1 MYVGSMRRSFKDS
14 LKVLEADIQH
24 ANTLASDFS
33 REYDGA
39 CVQMRMSYSPAA
51 QFFLFFVQWSDCH
64 LAGALGLL
72 RILIFQVYDDGTT
85 TMSTHE
91 RKASIREFYGIIYP
105 SLMQLQSGVTDSEE
119 RKQKKVCMERYK
131 KRENED
137 YNRYSDVDIEREE
150 ECGICMEMNSKLVLP
165 KCNHAMCSKCYND
178 WRTRSL
184 SCPFCRV
191 SLKRVDSSELWV
203 YVDHK
208 EAIDMATITRENL
221 KRLFM
226 YIDNLPLVIPDSNFD
241 THDSHLM

>member
-1 MYVGSMRRSFKDS
+1 MYVGSMRKSFKDS
-14 LKVLEADIQH
+14 LKVLEADLQH
-24 ANTLASDFS
+24 ANTLASDFP

-119 RKQKKVCMERYK
+119 KKQKKVCLERYR
-131 KRENED
+131 KREDGD
-137 YNRYSDVDIEREE
+137 YNHRSDIDIEREE

-165 KCNHAMCSKCYND
+165 KCNHAMCSNCYND
-178 WRTRSL
+178 WYDLL
-184 SCPFCRV
+184 SFIV
-191 SLKRVDSSELWV
+191 
-203 YVDHK
+203 
-208 EAIDMATITRENL
+208 N
-221 KRLFM
+221 
-226 YIDNLPLVIPDSNFD
+226 
-241 THDSHLM
+241 